1 MKHWGLPFYFLLCG
15 TVVILGTKLCCAQ
28 STATASR
35 SVDPSAF
42 VGLSGAYTG
51 LEGSRNVS
59 LTVGLDLGFHPFRG
73 FLPAFEVRGTY
84 PFANGTVVG
93 EESVEGGLRVSKR
106 YTRVRPYA
114 DILFGRGQLNYQN
127 GGFIVPAQNF
137 RYIQS
142 STNVFSPGVGVEIDA
157 TEHLAVLLDGQLQ
170 HWNLP
175 FNTGANPANSGGIY
189 SKIGTIGVVYRFNW
203 LEHGHAAP

>member
-1 MKHWGLPFYFLLCG
+1 MCG
-15 TVVILGTKLCCAQ
+15 AQ

-35 SVDPSAF
+35 SVEPSVF

-59 LTVGLDLGFHPFRG
+59 VTVGLDLGFHPFHG

-84 PFANGTVVG
+84 PMANGTVVG
-93 EESVEGGLRVSKR
+93 EESAEGGLRVSKR

-114 DILFGRGQLNYQN
+114 DFLFGRGQLNYQN

-142 STNVFSPGVGVEIDA
+142 SSNVYSLGVGVEIDA
-157 TEHLAVLLDGQLQ
+157 TEHFAVLLDGQLQ

-175 FNTGANPANSGGIY
+175 FDPESSSSDSGGIY
-189 SKIGTIGVVYRFNW
+189 SKIGTVGVVYRFNW

>member
-1 MKHWGLPFYFLLCG
+1 MKHRDLPFSSLLCG
-15 TVVILGTKLCCAQ
+15 IVILAAEVCSAQ

-35 SVDPSAF
+35 SVEPSAF

-51 LEGSRNVS
+51 LEGSRNAG

-73 FLPAFEVRGTY
+73 FLPAVEVRGTY
-84 PFANGTVVG
+84 PIANGAVVG

-142 STNVFSPGVGVEIDA
+142 SSNVFSPGIGVEIDT

-175 FNTGANPANSGGIY
+175 FNTGSNPTGSGGIY
-189 SKIGTIGVVYRFNW
+189 SKIGTVGVVYRFNW